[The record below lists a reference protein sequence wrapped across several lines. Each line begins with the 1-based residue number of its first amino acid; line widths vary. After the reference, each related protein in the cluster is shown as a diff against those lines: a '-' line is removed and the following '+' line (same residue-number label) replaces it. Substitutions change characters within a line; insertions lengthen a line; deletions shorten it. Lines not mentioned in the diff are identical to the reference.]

1 VHSGARRSMV
11 RCEYE
16 VRRVGPRLWMH
27 LTNHKYWSDTDEV
40 DSEGNVNWDG
50 KVAVNLVTP
59 NTARATHH
67 TASVRDKPND
77 NLWLKKYNELLGL
90 RVQVY
95 NGGVPIAEFLRG
107 ASTRR
112 DPIVVR
118 AERRQPDVTEMK
130 VEVRRESDG
139 WSFWLDPR
147 RDYMISRFEYRYEQN
162 GAYSARHDEV
172 VVPFQVS
179 GVWVPKEAVHVTET
193 SSFEERSEFKYSV
206 TSFEIGTVTPADVEI
221 RFPIGTEVTDLV
233 NQVVYT
239 VLPDGRRRMEPLV
252 QLAEQTLRVPPENAV
267 TALPVAEAAKLYTS
281 EPLVIVKPPPKSSPK
296 LRVLIISLN
305 ALAVVAAAGVYYVRR
320 KRRRLEAA
328 P

>member
-1 VHSGARRSMV
+1 GYVLSVLDARDRKLSNFKYVLRESCTNVNVHSGARRSMV

-112 DPIVVR
+112 
-118 AERRQPDVTEMK
+118 
-130 VEVRRESDG
+130 
-139 WSFWLDPR
+139 
-147 RDYMISRFEYRYEQN
+147 
-162 GAYSARHDEV
+162 
-172 VVPFQVS
+172 
-179 GVWVPKEAVHVTET
+179 
-193 SSFEERSEFKYSV
+193 
-206 TSFEIGTVTPADVEI
+206 
-221 RFPIGTEVTDLV
+221 
-233 NQVVYT
+233 
-239 VLPDGRRRMEPLV
+239 
-252 QLAEQTLRVPPENAV
+252 
-267 TALPVAEAAKLYTS
+267 
-281 EPLVIVKPPPKSSPK
+281 
-296 LRVLIISLN
+296 
-305 ALAVVAAAGVYYVRR
+305 
-320 KRRRLEAA
+320 
-328 P
+328 